1 MIHLNRKNFATIV
14 FCSCFTS
21 LFAADLTAAQ
31 ISVGFSPSGNA
42 LANVLN
48 AINSANHNID
58 IAAYSFTSKEIGQA
72 LVQAAQRGVHVRVV
86 ADQKDNQ
93 NSKYSDIIMM
103 QQNNI
108 PVRLDGHYAIM
119 HNKFMVV
126 DGDTTETGSFN
137 FTTSADKRNAENALV
152 IWNDPQLASTYEAE
166 FERLWQESSAPG
178 TNNTGK
184 VTPDSHYST
193 TKSLVRNLMHLY

>member
-1 MIHLNRKNFATIV
+1 MMHPIKNKLIRLAICGCLTGLFTAT
-14 FCSCFTS
+14 
-21 LFAADLTAAQ
+21 AAAAQ
-31 ISVGFSPSGNA
+31 ISVGFSPSGQA
-42 LANVLN
+42 LANVLT
-48 AINSANHNID
+48 AINSADQSID
-58 IAAYSFTSKEIGQA
+58 VATYSFTSKEIGQA

-93 NSKYSDIIMM
+93 NSKYSDIITM
-103 QQNNI
+103 QQHNI
-108 PVRLDGHYAIM
+108 PTRLDGHYAIM

-166 FERLWQESSAPG
+166 FERLWQESSVPG
-178 TNNTGK
+178 TNNTGRQA
-184 VTPDSHYST
+184 PHAHYST
-193 TKSLVRNLMHLY
+193 TKSLLHKFIHQF